1 MPHPAPGPADA
12 EDPRL
17 AEVMA
22 AVRSSRRYQ
31 SVAPETVRRLA
42 ANALVASRG
51 DLAEAVKRTKRSLH
65 EVFGAYLPSPPK
77 YDALLRQLRDAVDAG
92 DDEAVRAVLHRA
104 MSTHASTRE
113 RLPILEEFYREVF
126 ARLDAPTSVRDLA
139 CGMNPLAAPWMP
151 GSDAFTYHASDI
163 DTRLTEFLAAALET
177 LGVAHDVR
185 VRDLMTGV
193 GEVATDVTLLLKTLP
208 CIEAQGRGQGWDLI
222 DAIRSP
228 VVVVSFPTKSLG
240 QRSKGMFNTYSA
252 NFGAWLENR
261 PHDVEQVEFRNELVY
276 FVRKN
281 A

>member
-1 MPHPAPGPADA
+1 MPHPAPGPGDP

-17 AEVMA
+17 AEVVD

-42 ANALVASRG
+42 TSALVASRG
-51 DLAEAVKRTKRSLH
+51 DLAEAVKRTKRGLH
-65 EVFGAYLPSPPK
+65 EIFGAYLPSPPK
-77 YDALLRQLRDAVDAG
+77 YDALLRQLRGAVDAATTRPCG
-92 DDEAVRAVLHRA
+92 HPAPRHVHARLHPRA
-104 MSTHASTRE
+104 
-113 RLPILEEFYREVF
+113 LPILDEFYREVF
-126 ARLDAPTSVRDLA
+126 ARCADPASVRDLA

-163 DTRLTEFLAAALET
+163 DTRLMEFLDAALET

-193 GEVATDVTLLLKTLP
+193 GEVETDVTLLLKTVP

-228 VVVVSFPTKSLG
+228 LVVVSFPTKSLG

-252 NFGAWLENR
+252 NFDAWLENR
-261 PHDVEQVEFRNELVY
+261 PHDVEQLEFRNELVY